1 MPSGVTIP
9 AALWMRRSSSDRVL
23 SIIPWTL
30 VTQTYFLL
38 ACAIHEDIVSIAV
51 PMSMALTWT
60 PKMSLRDIIG
70 SPDIT

>member
-1 MPSGVTIP
+1 
-9 AALWMRRSSSDRVL
+9 
-23 SIIPWTL
+23 

-38 ACAIHEDIVSIAV
+38 ASAIHEDIVSIAI

-60 PKMSLRDIIG
+60 PKMSLWDIIG